1 MVTAHRHLYF
11 SETQAQPGGAG
22 NFTFFITVRGQTPIA
37 YYPGEPPSITTH
49 RGAIEDWT
57 IQNEAR
63 EVHMFHM
70 HQIHFQVLA
79 INGVPIPPEQRQW
92 YDTHEV
98 GYWMGSGPYPSI
110 KVRMDFRGAV
120 EGEFVYH
127 CHILGH
133 EDLGMMANILVTGK
147 PNARAAR
154 RSTNTKFGWR
164 GEQRTRER
172 LAVLQ

>member
-1 MVTAHRHLYF
+1 
-11 SETQAQPGGAG
+11 
-22 NFTFFITVRGQTPIA
+22 
-37 YYPGEPPSITTH
+37 
-49 RGAIEDWT
+49 
-57 IQNEAR
+57 
-63 EVHMFHM
+63 
-70 HQIHFQVLA
+70 
-79 INGVPIPPEQRQW
+79 
-92 YDTHEV
+92 
-98 GYWMGSGPYPSI
+98 
-110 KVRMDFRGAV
+110 MDFRGAV